1 MLGYYITASI
11 CLGLLVMMPIWSAR
25 PETPSY
31 PFFVILLLAVIVF
44 VVPMVLRRR
53 KREGAAVAGEL
64 PVRLEER
71 D

>member
-25 PETPSY
+25 TDTPSY
-31 PFFVILLLAVIVF
+31 PFVVILLLALIVF

-64 PVRLEER
+64 PVRIENR

>member
-1 MLGYYITASI
+1 MVSYYVTASI

-25 PETPSY
+25 NETPSY
-31 PFFVILLLAVIVF
+31 PFVVILLLAAIVF
-44 VVPMVLRRR
+44 IVPMLLRRR

-64 PVRLEER
+64 PVRIENR

>member
-1 MLGYYITASI
+1 MSYYITASI

-25 PETPSY
+25 NDTPTY
-31 PFFVILLLAVIVF
+31 PFAVIVLLAVVVF

-64 PVRLEER
+64 AVRIENR

>member
-25 PETPSY
+25 ADTPSY
-31 PFFVILLLAVIVF
+31 PILVILLLAVIVF
-44 VVPMVLRRR
+44 VVPMVLKRR
-53 KREGAAVAGEL
+53 KREGAAVSGEL
-64 PVRLEER
+64 AVRIENR

>member
-1 MLGYYITASI
+1 MGYYITASI

-25 PETPSY
+25 NDTPSY
-31 PFFVILLLAVIVF
+31 PLPVIVLLAVVVF
-44 VVPMVLRRR
+44 VVPLVLRRR

-64 PVRLEER
+64 AVRIENQ

>member
-25 PETPSY
+25 NDTPTY
-31 PFFVILLLAVIVF
+31 PFVVILLLALIVF
-44 VVPMVLRRR
+44 VVPMMLKRR

-64 PVRLEER
+64 PVRIENR